1 MSNHGAY
8 VVRITALCADLRDLT
23 AASLLETKELEE
35 VVTRCME
42 IQKEAFHLQ
51 EWARSCPRLGVCQVG
66 RVKEA
71 QARTLD
77 GLGTV
82 AVLLLL
88 FFGLMFI

>member
-8 VVRITALCADLRDLT
+8 IVRITALCADLRDLT

-51 EWARSCPRLGVCQVG
+51 EWAMTSLDLEYVKWVESKKHKLTRLM
-66 RVKEA
+66 
-71 QARTLD
+71 D
-77 GLGTV
+77 
-82 AVLLLL
+82 
-88 FFGLMFI
+88 

>member
-1 MSNHGAY
+1 MSNHGAN

-51 EWARSCPRLGVCQVG
+51 EWAMTSLDLEYVKWVESKKHKLTRLM
-66 RVKEA
+66 
-71 QARTLD
+71 D
-77 GLGTV
+77 
-82 AVLLLL
+82 
-88 FFGLMFI
+88 